1 MKTNIDESYISLSG
15 INKLTVNI
23 DEKVEETEDNQ
34 ILLGII
40 ADSNLSLKIST
51 IYVTKPAQRIMLLE
65 EYQVI

>member
-15 INKLTVNI
+15 SNKLTVNI

-51 IYVTKPAQRIMLLE
+51 IYVTKSAQNIMLLQ

>member
-15 INKLTVNI
+15 SNKLTVNI

-51 IYVTKPAQRIMLLE
+51 IYVTKLAQNKMLLQ

>member
-15 INKLTVNI
+15 SNKLTVNI

-51 IYVTKPAQRIMLLE
+51 IYVTKSAQNKMLLQ